1 MRAYGIC
8 ACFPKQAYALLC
20 SNYCPHE
27 YFRPY
32 KIIHVFLVLILT
44 VQVLISFSPQP
55 HIIGWPQKFGIMRA
69 CSSCIALNGTGIF
82 LLVTKCRM
90 CTAGFQSYLVKHNC
104 DKKVPLLHQLKE
116 NNFASEGVNASNRYI
131 C

>member
-55 HIIGWPQKFGIMRA
+55 HISGWPQKFGNDEGLLELHCVEWNGYI
-69 CSSCIALNGTGIF
+69 SVSDEVSHVAL
-82 LLVTKCRM
+82 R
-90 CTAGFQSYLVKHNC
+90 GF
-104 DKKVPLLHQLKE
+104 
-116 NNFASEGVNASNRYI
+116 NAI
-131 C
+131 W